1 MPGQTQ
7 RAAATRSQGVVTPSS
22 RRDGRDRPHDQ
33 SGQSSRSD
41 ELPAK
46 RVAVEP
52 KYTESWP
59 RGSHSAEPE
68 ARTDTRTDARM
79 DTCTDTRTDLLCSV
93 RPTASGRGASD
104 FDDSGNDPDAPPVVQ
119 EQRRRNDGGVHKER
133 ASAVRPSV
141 EGLSVSDIRKVL
153 HGIRT
158 EMASTGYV
166 DCRREI
172 KPGYTVLAFAFDHQT
187 GKANKRQDKYKR
199 NNTT

>member
-7 RAAATRSQGVVTPSS
+7 RAAATRSQGGVTPSGV
-22 RRDGRDRPHDQ
+22 RNGRDKRGGSHDQ
-33 SGQSSRSD
+33 SD
-41 ELPAK
+41 EPPAK
-46 RVAVEP
+46 RVAVETDH
-52 KYTESWP
+52 TESWP
-59 RGSHSAEPE
+59 RGSHGAEPE
-68 ARTDTRTDARM
+68 ARTGTRTDE
-79 DTCTDTRTDLLCSV
+79 TDALTNTRTDTLTV

-104 FDDSGNDPDAPPVVQ
+104 SHPGDSDDSGNDLDAPPVVQ
-119 EQRRRNDGGVHKER
+119 EQCRRTDGGVHKER

-153 HGIRT
+153 HAIRT

-172 KPGYTVLAFAFDHQT
+172 KPGYTVLAFAFDPQT
-187 GKANKRQDKYKR
+187 GKANKRQEKYNR